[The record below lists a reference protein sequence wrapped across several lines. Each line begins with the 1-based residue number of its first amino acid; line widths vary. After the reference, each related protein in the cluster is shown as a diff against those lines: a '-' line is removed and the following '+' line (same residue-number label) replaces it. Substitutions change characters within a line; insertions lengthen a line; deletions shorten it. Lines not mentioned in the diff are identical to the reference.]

1 LRLTILSPRGKIL
14 DSETDSLIMPF
25 ERGYIGVK
33 DNHQSMTGL
42 VVPGTL
48 WLKNNNKEEVRFVSN
63 GFAEIKDNKVLLLT
77 DASELKSEINKKR
90 AEDSLK
96 RAKARMLERDINKK
110 RAEDSLKRAKARLN
124 VVQGDFLNV
133 VK

>member
-1 LRLTILSPRGKIL
+1 MKLTILSPRGKLL

-25 ERGYIGVK
+25 KRGYIGVK

-42 VVPGTL
+42 IVPGTL
-48 WLKNNNKEEVRFVSN
+48 WIKNNNKEEVRFISN
-63 GFAEIKDNKVLLLT
+63 GFAEIKDNRVLLLT
-77 DASELKSEINKKR
+77 DASELKNEINKKR

-96 RAKARMLERDINKK
+96 RAKERMLEKNINKK

>member
-1 LRLTILSPRGKIL
+1 MKLTILSPRGKIL

-33 DNHQSMTGL
+33 DHHQSMTGL
-42 VVPGTL
+42 IVPGTL
-48 WLKNNNKEEVRFVSN
+48 WLKSNQKEEIRFISN

-77 DASELKSEINKKR
+77 DASETKSEIDKGR

-96 RAKARMLERDINKK
+96 RAKERILEKNTNKG

-133 VK
+133 SK

>member
-1 LRLTILSPRGKIL
+1 MKLTILSPRGKLL

-25 ERGYIGVK
+25 KRGYSGVK

-42 VVPGTL
+42 IVPGTL
-48 WLKNNNKEEVRFVSN
+48 WIKNNNKEEVRFISN
-63 GFAEIKDNKVLLLT
+63 GFAEIKDNRVLLLT
-77 DASELKSEINKKR
+77 DASELKNEINKKR

-96 RAKARMLERDINKK
+96 RAKARMLEKNINKK
-110 RAEDSLKRAKARLN
+110 RAEDSLKRATARLN

>member
-1 LRLTILSPRGKIL
+1 MKLTILSPRGKLL

-25 ERGYIGVK
+25 KRGYIGVK

-42 VVPGTL
+42 IVPGTL
-48 WLKNNNKEEVRFVSN
+48 WIKNNNKEEVRFVSN
-63 GFAEIKDNKVLLLT
+63 GFAEIKGNRVLLLT
-77 DASELKSEINKKR
+77 DASELKNEINKKR

-96 RAKARMLERDINKK
+96 RAKARMLEKNINKK

>member
-1 LRLTILSPRGKIL
+1 MRLTILSPRGKIL

>member
-1 LRLTILSPRGKIL
+1 LKLTILSPRGKLL

-25 ERGYIGVK
+25 KRGYIGVK

-42 VVPGTL
+42 IVPGTL
-48 WLKNNNKEEVRFVSN
+48 WIKNNNKEEVRFISN
-63 GFAEIKDNKVLLLT
+63 GFAEIKDNRVLLLT
-77 DASELKSEINKKR
+77 DASELKNE
-90 AEDSLK
+90 
-96 RAKARMLERDINKK
+96 INKK